1 MMGAAGGN
9 KHACPVSSSLKM
21 GISIMSLSPGKSQRW
36 DRASLI
42 ATFIYQGLI
51 ILAFLV
57 YPILAYQYI
66 NTPFIGAFIDNTMV
80 VNNVHP
86 EPVPANWDLILQ
98 GAQPGDQLLVL
109 DGTPVTS
116 YGDMRQ
122 VLLRHFPGE
131 TIPAEFRQVEGG
143 GGITYQVTLSSFNF
157 SDQVAYFFIPFL
169 VGLVYMVTSWWIF
182 GLRRTETSG
191 RAFTLFASSAALAAS
206 GLFDVYTT
214 QRFLYLWGLVLPM
227 VGAGLIHLGLV
238 FPQEARFMRGRPY
251 LRWIGYGVA
260 AILAVY
266 GGAALYNL
274 AQPNEFIDRWRLS
287 YAFVGIS
294 VLVFLGVMLYRRFS
308 AASPVVRQQT
318 GTILIGALIGFAPMT
333 LWFLSNIIA
342 PQNFNPY
349 LLIFIVIFPLTTA
362 YTVQRARMLRTD
374 YLVSRGVAYALLIVL
389 ALTGYIILTIALSL
403 IFGSVIPADNP
414 LLIGLTVIILVLV
427 MDPLRIRLQQYV
439 DAVFFRGQ
447 RAYQEHLQ
455 TFTRQL
461 TSAVQLPEVLKVLRE
476 QVMTTLL
483 PSRLHI
489 YIYDI
494 VGDQYIAA
502 LDDTGRSTS
511 DVRFLSS
518 SVLPGV
524 IRNEHMPL
532 FFDREHTP
540 VGLEPE
546 KPRLMLLGSSLFVAM
561 PGKDRLVGWLALGDR
576 LSGETYAT
584 ADLTFLESI
593 CDQAAVALER
603 AQIVTNMEQRVYEM
617 NVLSRVAQGINITL
631 TFDDILELIYAQA
644 SQVVPGSDFRLTL
657 FNPAGQ
663 YFYYGFYLENDERIR
678 RLENHVLPLKSTLDQ
693 EVVNFRRPLIT
704 QDYLRECQIL
714 GVTPSNEGMYAWI
727 GVPLNAGAETIG
739 AMSMGSRDPSV
750 LYSQRQVELMLAI
763 ADQAAGAIVKARLL
777 QETERRALQLS
788 TLNTLTRQLT
798 STLELEPLL
807 KNLLESAVSIL
818 NCEAGSLFLIGEQT
832 DELVFRV
839 TVGVVASNLVGQR
852 LPAGSGVVGKA
863 VTTREAVIVN
873 EVQTSPNWNARP
885 DEQTGFVTRA
895 ILAVPMEVKDRV
907 IGVIEV
913 INKKDGL
920 PFTEDE
926 QALLTAFAGQA
937 AVAID
942 NARLYTLTDQELS
955 ARVEELSV
963 MQRIDRELNA
973 SLEVER
979 ALRIT
984 LDWAMRQSSADAG
997 FIGILQDKGV
1007 RLMAQQ
1013 GYGDSLA
1020 MYEKTALALDHPLL
1034 VEALASGQPQQISL
1048 SGEEKDKTFL
1058 NGARSQLVIPI
1069 RREAKVIGLFV
1080 LESTQP
1086 DRFAEQAQAFLSRLS
1101 DHAAIAISNAQ
1112 LYAEVEQAN
1121 IAKSEFVSFVAHELK
1136 NPMTSIKGYSEL
1148 LAAGAVGT
1156 INDMQS
1162 NFLSTIR
1169 SNIERMKTI
1178 VEDLN
1183 DDSKIEAGRLRLEY
1197 KAVDIN
1203 ETVDD
1208 VIRSTRSQI
1217 EEKKQTVEVQLGP
1230 ELPKIWADRNRLIQ
1244 IIVNLVSNAHKYT
1257 QESGHIIVSAEKS
1270 TNLWDPGGARE
1281 VVHIWVKDNGIGISP
1296 EDQIKIFQKFF
1307 RSEDDQ
1313 ARRSPGTGLGL
1324 NITRSLI
1331 EMMGGKVWFESEFRK
1346 GTTFHFTVPVSEG

>member
-1 MMGAAGGN
+1 
-9 KHACPVSSSLKM
+9 
-21 GISIMSLSPGKSQRW
+21 MSQSPGLSQRL

-42 ATFIYQGLI
+42 ATFIYQGLVI
-51 ILAFLV
+51 IAFLV
-57 YPILAYQYI
+57 YPFLAYQYI
-66 NTPFIGAFIDNTMV
+66 STPFIGAFIDNTMV

-86 EPVPANWDLILQ
+86 EPVPANWDLIKQ
-98 GAQPGDQLLVL
+98 GARPGDQLLVL
-109 DGTPVTS
+109 DNTPVTS
-116 YGDMRQ
+116 YSAMRQ
-122 VLLRHFPGE
+122 VLLKHFPGE
-131 TIPAEFRQVEGG
+131 TIPVVLRQVNGG
-143 GGITYQVTLSSFNF
+143 GQKTYQVTLGIFGF
-157 SDQVAYFFIPFL
+157 SDQVAYFFIPLL
-169 VGLVYMVTSWWIF
+169 VGLVFMVTSWWIF
-182 GLRRTETSG
+182 GLRRGETSG
-191 RAFTLFASSAALAAS
+191 RAFTLFAASAAIAAG

-214 QRFLYLWGLVLPM
+214 QKFLYLWGWVLPM
-227 VGAGLIHLGLV
+227 IGAGLIHLGLV
-238 FPQEARFMRGRPY
+238 FPQEARFMQGRPH
-251 LRWIGYGVA
+251 LRWIGYVVA
-260 AILAVY
+260 ALLAIY
-266 GGAALYNL
+266 GGQALYNL
-274 AQPNEFIDRWRLS
+274 AQPLEFISRWRISYVFAGLS
-287 YAFVGIS
+287 ILAFIGI
-294 VLVFLGVMLYRRFS
+294 MLYRRLS
-308 AASPVVRQQT
+308 AASPVVRQQS
-318 GTILIGALIGFAPMT
+318 GTILVGALIGFLPIT
-333 LWFLSNIIA
+333 LWLLSNIIS

-349 LLIFIVIFPLTTA
+349 ILLFVIIFPLTTA

-374 YLVSRGVAYALLIVL
+374 YLVSRAVVYALLVVL
-389 ALTGYIILTIALSL
+389 ALAGYIILTIGLSL
-403 IFGSVIPADNP
+403 IFGAVIPANNP
-414 LLIGLTVIILVLV
+414 LLIGLTVILLVLV
-427 MDPLRIRLQQYV
+427 LDPLRVRLQQYV
-439 DAVFFRGQ
+439 DSIFFRGQ
-447 RAYQEHLQ
+447 RVYQERLQ
-455 TFTRQL
+455 TFTHQL
-461 TSAVQLPEVLKVLRE
+461 TNTVQLPEVLKVLRE

-489 YIYDI
+489 YVYDT
-494 VGDQYIAA
+494 VGDQYAA
-502 LDDTGRSTS
+502 TPDDTGRATS
-511 DVRFLSS
+511 DIRFISS
-518 SVLPGV
+518 SVLPSV

-532 FFDREHTP
+532 FFDRAHP
-540 VGLEPE
+540 PIGLEPE
-546 KPRLMLLGSSLFVAM
+546 KPRLMLLGASLFIAM

-576 LSGETYAT
+576 LSGENYSS
-584 ADLTFLESI
+584 ADLAFLESL

-603 AQIVTNMEQRVYEM
+603 AQIVTNMEQRVHEM

-644 SQVVPGSDFRLTL
+644 SQVVQGSDFRLTL
-657 FNPAGQ
+657 YNRTGQ
-663 YFYYGFYLENDERIR
+663 YFYHGFYLENDERIGR
-678 RLENHVLPLKSTLDQ
+678 MENQPLPLKSTLEQ
-693 EVVNFRRPLIT
+693 EVVNLRRPLIT

-714 GVTPSNEGMYAWI
+714 GVTPSNEGLYAWI

-739 AMSMGSRDPSV
+739 ALSIGSRDPSI
-750 LYSQRQVELMLAI
+750 LYSPRQVELLQAI

-777 QETERRALQLS
+777 QETQQRALQLS

-807 KNLLESAVSIL
+807 KNMLESAVSIL
-818 NCEAGSLFLIGEQT
+818 NSEAGSLFLIDEQT

-839 TVGVVASNLVGQR
+839 TVGAGATLVGQR
-852 LPAGSGVVGKA
+852 LPAGSGVVGRA
-863 VTTREAVIVN
+863 VTTRDAVIVN
-873 EVQTSPNWNARP
+873 EVQTSPSWNART
-885 DEQTGFVTRA
+885 DQQTGFVTHA
-895 ILAVPMEVKDRV
+895 ILAVPLEVKDRI
-907 IGVIEV
+907 IGVIEI
-913 INKKDGL
+913 INKRDGL
-920 PFTEDE
+920 PFTEDD
-926 QALLTAFAGQA
+926 QTLLTAFAGQA

-979 ALRIT
+979 AMRIT
-984 LDWAMRQSSADAG
+984 LEWAMRQSSAEAG
-997 FIGILQDKGV
+997 LIGILQEKGV

-1013 GYGDSLA
+1013 GYGESLA
-1020 MYEKTALALDHPLL
+1020 AYEKEALPLDHPVL
-1034 VEALASGQPQQISL
+1034 VEALASGQPHQITL
-1048 SGEEKDKTFL
+1048 TGDEKEKSFL

-1086 DRFAEQAQAFLSRLS
+1086 DQFAEQAQSFLSRLS

-1148 LAAGAVGT
+1148 LAAGAVGS

-1183 DDSKIEAGRLRLEY
+1183 DNSKIEAGRLRLEY
-1197 KAVDIN
+1197 KAVDFN
-1203 ETVDD
+1203 DAVDD
-1208 VIRSTRSQI
+1208 VIRSTKSQI
-1217 EEKKQTVEVQLGP
+1217 EEKKQTIEVQLRP
-1230 ELPKIWADRNRLIQ
+1230 DLPKIWADRNRLIQ

-1257 QESGHIIVSAEKS
+1257 QEGGHILVSAEKS
-1270 TNLWDPGGARE
+1270 TNVWDPGGARE

-1296 EDQIKIFQKFF
+1296 EDQVKIFQKFF

-1331 EMMGGKVWFESEFRK
+1331 EMMGGKIWFESEFRK

>member
-1 MMGAAGGN
+1 
-9 KHACPVSSSLKM
+9 
-21 GISIMSLSPGKSQRW
+21 MSLSPEKSQRW
-36 DRASLI
+36 DRASLS
-42 ATFIYQGLI
+42 ATIIYQGLVI
-51 ILAFLV
+51 IAFLI
-57 YPILAYQYI
+57 YPILAYQYFK
-66 NTPFIGAFIDNTMV
+66 TPFIGAFIDNTMV
-80 VNNVHP
+80 VNGVHP
-86 EPVPANWDLILQ
+86 EPVPENWDLTLQ
-98 GAQPGDQLLVL
+98 GVQTGDQLLTL
-109 DGTPVTS
+109 DGVPVAS

-122 VLLRHFPGE
+122 VLLLHFPGE
-131 TIPAEFRQVEGG
+131 TIPAAFRRLDGG
-143 GGITYQVTLSSFNF
+143 GEITYQVTLNSFTF
-157 SDQVAYFFIPFL
+157 SDQVTYFFIPFL
-169 VGLVYMVTSWWIF
+169 VGLVYMITSWWIF

-191 RAFTLFASSAALAAS
+191 RAFTLFASSAALAAA

-214 QRFLYLWGLVLPM
+214 HRFLYLWGLVLPM

-238 FPQEARFMRGRPY
+238 FPKEARFMRGRPY

-260 AILAVY
+260 ALLALY
-266 GGAALYNL
+266 GGLALYDL
-274 AQPNEFIDRWRLS
+274 AQPLEFVNRWRIS
-287 YAFVGIS
+287 YIFVGVS
-294 VLVFLGVMLYRRFS
+294 VLVFLSIMVYRRVT

-318 GTILIGALIGFAPMT
+318 GTILIGALIGFGPIT
-333 LWFLSNIIA
+333 LWFLSNIFA

-349 LLIFIVIFPLTTA
+349 ILIFIVIFPLTTA

-374 YLVSRGVAYALLIVL
+374 YLVSRGVAYSLLIVIAL
-389 ALTGYIILTIALSL
+389 AGYIALTFGLAMIFSMV
-403 IFGSVIPADNP
+403 FGSMLPADSP

-439 DAVFFRGQ
+439 DSVFFRGQ

-502 LDDTGRSTS
+502 PDDTGRATS
-511 DVRFLSS
+511 DIRFLSS
-518 SVLPGV
+518 SPLPGV

-532 FFDREHTP
+532 FFDRENIP

-546 KPRLMLLGSSLFVAM
+546 KPRLMLLGSSLFIAM

-576 LSGETYAT
+576 LSGENYST
-584 ADLTFLESI
+584 ADLTFLESL

-603 AQIVTNMEQRVYEM
+603 AQIVTNMEQRVHEM

-657 FNPAGQ
+657 YNRAGQ

-678 RLENHVLPLKSTLDQ
+678 RLENHPLPLKSTLDQ

-714 GVTPSNEGMYAWI
+714 GVTPSNEGLYAWI

-807 KNLLESAVSIL
+807 KNLLESAVNIL
-818 NCEAGSLFLIGEQT
+818 NCEAGSLFLIDEQT

-839 TVGVVASNLVGQR
+839 TVGVVANNLVGQR

-873 EVQTSPNWNARP
+873 EVQTSPTWNARP
-885 DEQTGFVTRA
+885 DQQTGFVTRA
-895 ILAVPMEVKDRV
+895 ILAVPMEVKDKV

-920 PFTEDE
+920 PFTDDE
-926 QALLTAFAGQA
+926 QTLLTAFAGQA

-979 ALRIT
+979 AMRIT
-984 LDWAMRQSSADAG
+984 LDWAMRQSSAEAG
-997 FIGILQDKGV
+997 FIGILQEKGV

-1020 MYEKTALALDHPLL
+1020 IYEKESLALDHPLL
-1034 VEALASGQPQQISL
+1034 VEALASGQPQRIAL
-1048 SGEEKDKTFL
+1048 SGDENDKSFL
-1058 NGARSQLVIPI
+1058 AGARSQLVIPI

-1080 LESTQP
+1080 LESTRP
-1086 DRFAEQAQAFLSRLS
+1086 DQFAEEAQGFLSRLS

-1112 LYAEVEQAN
+1112 LYGEVQQAN

-1148 LAAGAVGT
+1148 LAAGAVGS
-1156 INDMQS
+1156 INEMQS

-1183 DDSKIEAGRLRLEY
+1183 DNSKIEAGRLRLEY

-1203 ETVDD
+1203 EAVDD
-1208 VIRSTRSQI
+1208 VIRSTKSQI

-1230 ELPKIWADRNRLIQ
+1230 DLPKIWADRNRLIQ
-1244 IIVNLVSNAHKYT
+1244 IMVNLVSNAHKYT
-1257 QESGHIIVSAEKS
+1257 QEGGHILVSAEKS
-1270 TNLWDPGGARE
+1270 LNHWDPGGARE

-1296 EDQIKIFQKFF
+1296 EDQVKIFQKFF
-1307 RSEDDQ
+1307 RSDDDQ

-1331 EMMGGKVWFESEFRK
+1331 EMMGGKIWFESEFRK